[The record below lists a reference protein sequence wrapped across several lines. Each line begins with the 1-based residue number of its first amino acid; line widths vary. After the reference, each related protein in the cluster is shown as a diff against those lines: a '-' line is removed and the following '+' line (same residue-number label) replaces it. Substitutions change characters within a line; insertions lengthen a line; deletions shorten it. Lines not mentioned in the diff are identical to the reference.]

1 MHVDVRQEIRFCSV
15 DGQRVAYATVGSGPL
30 LILPALWA
38 SHLELEWEFEEFRRF
53 IAALARGRTVV
64 RYDRLGTGLSDRN
77 APLPESALQT
87 EVQTLAEIVRALDA
101 EELSLLGISLGGC
114 AAVAF
119 AATTARH
126 VRSLA
131 LVGAFAHGEDV
142 APAPLREAL
151 LSTVRAHWGAGA
163 RALSDIWLPGANAKI
178 RERFT
183 QLQRAAASPAVAADL
198 LAAVYDADV
207 RQQAGEVRAPAL
219 VVHRRHD
226 RAIPFAAGRALA
238 SLLPDARL
246 VALDGDPHIPWLGDS
261 DAVIGALTSFFER
274 HEPTGLTRRDDAA
287 RVDATDGTRSLTA
300 RQVEILRLVADG
312 LSDAEIAERLTVSP
326 HTVHRHVAN
335 IRTKLGQPSRAAAA
349 AQAARLGII

>member
-1 MHVDVRQEIRFCSV
+1 MDVRQEIRFCSV
-15 DGQRVAYATVGSGPL
+15 DGRRIAYATVGSGPL
-30 LILPALWA
+30 LVLPALWA

-53 IAALARGRTVV
+53 VTALARGRTVV
-64 RYDRLGTGLSDRN
+64 RYDRVGTGLSDRN
-77 APLPESALQT
+77 APPAERSVET
-87 EVQTLAEIVRALDA
+87 EVQTLEEIARALGA
-101 EELSLLGISLGGC
+101 EDLSLLGISFGGC

-119 AATTARH
+119 AAKAAER

-131 LVGAFAHGEDV
+131 LVGAFAHGEDI

-163 RALSDIWLPGANAKI
+163 RALSDIWLPGANAKT

-183 QLQRAAASPAVAADL
+183 ELQRAAASPAVAADL
-198 LAAVYDADV
+198 LAAVYGADV
-207 RQQAGEVRAPAL
+207 REQAGEVKAPAL
-219 VVHRRHD
+219 VVHRRRD

-261 DAVIGALTSFFER
+261 AAVIGALTSFFEQ
-274 HEPTGLTRRDDAA
+274 HDPTGSARSGNAA
-287 RVDATDGTRSLTA
+287 QVDITGTTAALTA

-312 LSDAEIAERLTVSP
+312 LSDAAIAERLTVSP

>member
-1 MHVDVRQEIRFCSV
+1 MEVRQEIRFCSV
-15 DGQRVAYATVGSGPL
+15 DGRRVAYATVGSGPPL
-30 LILPALWA
+30 VLPALWA

-53 IAALARGRTVV
+53 IAALARDRTVV

-77 APLPESALQT
+77 APPPQRSVETELQT
-87 EVQTLAEIVRALDA
+87 LEQIVRALGA
-101 EELSLLGISLGGC
+101 EHLSLLGISFGGC
-114 AAVAF
+114 AAVAY
-119 AATTARH
+119 AARAGAR

-131 LVGAFAHGEDV
+131 LVGAFAHGEDI

-163 RALSDIWLPGANAKI
+163 RALSDIWLPAANAKT

-183 QLQRAAASPAVAADL
+183 ELQRAAASPAVAADL
-198 LAAVYDADV
+198 LAAVYGADV
-207 RQQAGEVRAPAL
+207 REQAREVHAPVL
-219 VVHRRHD
+219 VVHRRRD

-238 SLLPDARL
+238 ALLPDARL

-274 HEPTGLTRRDDAA
+274 HDPAGAPRSVDAA
-287 RVDATDGTRSLTA
+287 QVDASDMAGSLTA

-312 LSDAEIAERLTVSP
+312 LSDVAIAERLTVSP

-335 IRTKLGQPSRAAAA
+335 IRAKLGQPSRAAAA